1 MDDVTE
7 AVRAMYE
14 RFPYP
19 PAGAP
24 MHRVGT
30 HVRLALSLGER
41 RAPVG
46 RALRVLDAGCGRG
59 IGLLG
64 SATLQPDVLFDGVDL
79 NRVALAE
86 LEAEVAARGLKN
98 LRTQEVNLM
107 TMADLVPPEGGYD
120 GIHSSGV
127 LHHLSD
133 PLQGLRALKAVL
145 APHGVMSV
153 MVYGLF
159 GREPLYR
166 LVDAINRVLPEDLS
180 LEQRLVA
187 ARQMVRQLPMPAVR
201 TGPWADLDG
210 LRDAE
215 FVDRYLNVNEVAWS
229 VEELFELLEKAG
241 MRFLRWCEPA
251 DWTLPPNTNF
261 AALSPLLQYQLVER
275 LQWRHR
281 LEFYATHKENLPR
294 AALTRDSLEDAVAAV
309 NPEVAFRVESRML
322 HGHSRTERL
331 LYQLRNQEAVALTG
345 VLARAT
351 SLLQGQSEPFLVHKF
366 CKMLMGVADPLA
378 VAEDLLRREIL
389 YVV

>member
-1 MDDVTE
+1 MDEVTS

-14 RFPYP
+14 LFPYP

-30 HVRLALSLGER
+30 HVRLALSLGELR
-41 RAPVG
+41 PPPG
-46 RALRVLDAGCGRG
+46 RVLRVLDAGCGRG

-79 NRVALAE
+79 NRVALAD
-86 LEAEVAARGLKN
+86 LDREVAARGLKN
-98 LRTQEVNLM
+98 VRTAEVNLM
-107 TMADLVPPEGGYD
+107 TMAGLVPPEGGYD

-127 LHHLSD
+127 LHHLSN
-133 PLQGLRALKAVL
+133 PLQGLRALKKVL

-166 LVDAINRVLPEDLS
+166 LVDAINRVVPDTLS
-180 LEQRLVA
+180 LEERLAA
-187 ARQMVRQLPMPAVR
+187 ARQMVRQLPMSAVR
-201 TGPWADLDG
+201 TGPWADLDS

-229 VEELFELLEKAG
+229 VEELFELLDKAG

-251 DWTLPPNTNF
+251 DWTLPQNTPF
-261 AALSPLLQYQLVER
+261 STLPPLLQYQLVER

-281 LEFYATHKENLPR
+281 LEFYTTHAENSPR
-294 AALTRDSLEDAVAAV
+294 APLTRAQLEDAIVAV
-309 NPEVAFRVESRML
+309 NPEVAFRVDSRML
-322 HGHSRTERL
+322 HGHTRTERL
-331 LYQLRNQEAVALTG
+331 MYQLRSQEAVPMAGAL
-345 VLARAT
+345 AQAAA
-351 SLLQGQSEPFLVHKF
+351 LLQGQSAPFLVHKF
-366 CKMLMGVADPLA
+366 CKMMSGVSEPMA
-378 VAEDLLRREIL
+378 VVEDLLRREIL

>member
-1 MDDVTE
+1 MDEVTS

-14 RFPYP
+14 LFPYP

-30 HVRLALSLGER
+30 HVRLALSLGQR
-41 RAPVG
+41 RPPPG
-46 RALRVLDAGCGRG
+46 RVLRVLDAGCGRG

-79 NRVALAE
+79 NRVALADLERE
-86 LEAEVAARGLKN
+86 LAARGLKN
-98 LRTQEVNLM
+98 VRTAEVNLM
-107 TMADLVPPEGGYD
+107 TMAGLTPPEGGYD

-133 PLQGLRALKAVL
+133 PLQGLQALKRVL
-145 APHGVMSV
+145 APHGVMTV

-166 LVDAINRVLPEDLS
+166 LVDAINRVVPDTLS
-180 LEQRLVA
+180 LEERLLA
-187 ARQMVRQLPMPAVR
+187 ARQMVRQLAMPAVR
-201 TGPWADLDG
+201 TGPWSDLDS

-229 VEELFELLEKAG
+229 VEELFDLLDQAG

-251 DWTLPPNTNF
+251 DWSLPPNSSF
-261 AALSPLLQYQLVER
+261 SSLPPMVQYQLVER

-281 LEFYATHKENLPR
+281 LEFYATHADNAPR
-294 AALTRDSLEDAVAAV
+294 EALSRDALADAVVAV

-322 HGHSRTERL
+322 HGHTRTERL
-331 LYQLRNQEAVALTG
+331 LYQLRNQEPVSMTG
-345 VLARAT
+345 GLAQAAG
-351 SLLQGQSEPFLVHKF
+351 LLQGQNAPFLVHKF
-366 CKMLMGVADPLA
+366 CKMLPGVAEPMALVD
-378 VAEDLLRREIL
+378 DLLRREIL

>member
-1 MDDVTE
+1 
-7 AVRAMYE
+7 MYE
-14 RFPYP
+14 LFPYP
-19 PAGAP
+19 PPGAP

-30 HVRLALSLGER
+30 HVRLAMSLGER
-41 RAPVG
+41 RPPPG
-46 RALRVLDAGCGRG
+46 RVLRVLDAGCGRG

-64 SATLQPDVLFDGVDL
+64 AASLQPDVLFDGVDL
-79 NRVALAE
+79 NRVALAD
-86 LEAEVAARGLKN
+86 LEREVAARGLKN
-98 LRTQEVNLM
+98 VRTAEVNLM
-107 TMADLVPPEGGYD
+107 TMAGLTPPEGGYD

-127 LHHLSD
+127 LHHLSN
-133 PLQGLRALKAVL
+133 PLQGLRALKSVL
-145 APHGVMSV
+145 APHGVMTV

-166 LVDAINRVLPEDLS
+166 LVDAINRVVPDTLS
-180 LEQRLVA
+180 LEERLLA
-187 ARQMVRQLPMPAVR
+187 ARQMVRRLPMPAVR
-201 TGPWADLDG
+201 TGPWADLDS

-251 DWTLPPNTNF
+251 DWALPPNTPVST
-261 AALSPLLQYQLVER
+261 LPPLLQYQLVER

-281 LEFYATHKENLPR
+281 LEFYATHVENEPR
-294 AALTRDSLEDAVAAV
+294 KPLTRDALEDAAVAV

-331 LYQLRNQEAVALTG
+331 LYQLRNLEPVSMTG
-345 VLARAT
+345 VLAQAA
-351 SLLQGQSEPFLVHKF
+351 SLLQGQSAPFLVNKF
-366 CKMLMGVADPLA
+366 CKMLSGAPDPMA
-378 VAEDLLRREIL
+378 VVEDLVQREVL